1 MTVIADITLPAS
13 TFPVGSVLQS
23 FPEARI
29 ELEGVVPLRE
39 SIMPM
44 VWIESGEP
52 EAIRSALSEHP
63 RIDRVDVVMAVE
75 SDTLFEVR
83 WSPSENELVDA
94 LLEAD
99 ATILDA
105 HGLAD
110 SWDFRLRFATH
121 EDLSR
126 FNIALT
132 ETGIPVTLRRIYHPP
147 IGEAATSL
155 SPVQRDTLASAYRSG
170 YFKVPRRISQ
180 AALADELGI
189 SDSALSQRIRRGV
202 EALIEQAVISQEKS
216 IR

>member
-1 MTVIADITLPAS
+1 MPVIADITLPAS
-13 TFPVGSVLQS
+13 TFPIGSVLQS

-29 ELEGVVPLRE
+29 ELESVVPLRE

-44 VWIESGEP
+44 VWIESGES
-52 EAIRSALSEHP
+52 EEIRSALSEHP
-63 RIDRVDVVMAVE
+63 QIDRVDVVMTAE
-75 SDTLFEVR
+75 SETLFEVR

-94 LLEAD
+94 LLEVN

-121 EDLSR
+121 EGLSR

-132 ETGIPVTLRRIYHPP
+132 ERGIPVTLRRIYHPS
-147 IGEAATSL
+147 IGEVATSL
-155 SPVQRDTLASAYRSG
+155 SPVQRDTLLTAYQSG
-170 YFKVPRRISQ
+170 YFEVPRRISQ

-189 SDSALSQRIRRGV
+189 SDSALSQRIRRDI
-202 EALIEQAVISQEKS
+202 EALIEQAVISQEQS